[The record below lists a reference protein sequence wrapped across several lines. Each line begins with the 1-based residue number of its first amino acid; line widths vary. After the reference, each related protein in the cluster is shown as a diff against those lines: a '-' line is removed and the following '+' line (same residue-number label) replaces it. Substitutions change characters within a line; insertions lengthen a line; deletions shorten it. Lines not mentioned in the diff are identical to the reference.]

1 MHGDPA
7 ASSGIS
13 HPAQGRH
20 GRGGKNVY
28 LEVESLEKRYGQ
40 FAPSVSN
47 LSFSL
52 GQGEL
57 LGLLGPS
64 GCGKTTTLRMIS
76 GLVEATS
83 GAIRVGGQ
91 DVTRL
96 PTYRRNMGVM
106 FQSYA
111 LFPHMTIAENVA
123 FGLQMRKVPKEDLA
137 RRVEAAL
144 AMVRLEGVAGRK
156 PRELSGGQ
164 QQRVALARALV
175 VEPDILLL
183 DEPLSNLDAK
193 LRDNMRNEIREIQQ
207 RLRMTTVF
215 VTHDQTEAMAICD
228 RIVVMNRGKL
238 EQIGSPH
245 EIYEAPATP
254 MVADFVGRINRLEG
268 QWRTDGAIAVG
279 NSVIRAPSRGTGRV
293 LVMIRPHRIALTAA
307 GDGQAGAADENVVSG
322 TIRQVTYVGDMLQ
335 YAAET
340 TGGIVQVEKSTSS
353 AGQAFQPGDAVS
365 LRWKV
370 SDTLTFS
377 AEVPR

>member
-1 MHGDPA
+1 M
-7 ASSGIS
+7 
-13 HPAQGRH
+13 
-20 GRGGKNVY
+20 Y

-40 FAPSVSN
+40 FAPSVSD

-76 GLVEATS
+76 GLVQATS
-83 GAIRVGGQ
+83 GKIKVGGH

-123 FGLQMRKVPKEDLA
+123 FGLQMRKVRHSDIAK
-137 RRVEAAL
+137 RVEVAL
-144 AMVRLEGVAGRK
+144 AMVHLGGVAGRK

-175 VEPDILLL
+175 IEPDILLL

-193 LRDNMRNEIREIQQ
+193 LRDSMRSEIREIQQ
-207 RLRMTTVF
+207 RLRITAVF

-238 EQIGSPH
+238 EQIGTPH
-245 EIYEAPATP
+245 DIYEKPATP
-254 MVADFVGRINRLEG
+254 MVAEFVGRINRLEG
-268 QWRTDGAIAVG
+268 QWRSDGAIAVG
-279 NSVIRAPSRGTGRV
+279 DSLIRPNDGGGTGRV
-293 LVMIRPHRIALTAA
+293 LIMIRPHRIDLGASGTESA
-307 GDGQAGAADENVVSG
+307 GSPEENVVAG
-322 TIRQVTYVGDMLQ
+322 TIRHVTYIGDTFQ
-335 YAAET
+335 YEVATA
-340 TGGIVQVEKSTSS
+340 GGLLQVEKATGSTTDP
-353 AGQAFQPGDAVS
+353 FQPGDAVT
-365 LRWKV
+365 LRWKTR
-370 SDTLTFS
+370 DTLTFS
-377 AEVPR
+377 TEAAG

>member
-1 MHGDPA
+1 
-7 ASSGIS
+7 
-13 HPAQGRH
+13 
-20 GRGGKNVY
+20 VY

-76 GLVEATS
+76 GLVQATS
-83 GAIRVGGQ
+83 GRIRVDGQ

-111 LFPHMTIAENVA
+111 LFPHMTIAENIA
-123 FGLQMRKVPKEDLA
+123 FGLQMRKVRKEELA

-144 AMVRLEGVAGRK
+144 AMVRLDGVAGRK

-193 LRDNMRNEIREIQQ
+193 LRDSMRNEIRDIQQ

-228 RIVVMNRGKL
+228 RIIVMNRGRL
-238 EQIGSPH
+238 EQIGSPR

-279 NSVIRAPSRGTGRV
+279 NAVIRAPARGAGRV
-293 LVMIRPHRIALTAA
+293 LVMIRPHRIALAAAGAGEPGTAA
-307 GDGQAGAADENVVSG
+307 ANLASG

-335 YAAET
+335 YAVET
-340 TGGIVQVEKSTSS
+340 AGGIVHAEKATD
-353 AGQAFQPGDAVS
+353 AVANAFQPGDAVS

-370 SDTLTFS
+370 DDTLTFS
-377 AEVPR
+377 AEAPL

>member
-1 MHGDPA
+1 
-7 ASSGIS
+7 
-13 HPAQGRH
+13 
-20 GRGGKNVY
+20 VY

-76 GLVEATS
+76 GLVQATA
-83 GAIRVGGQ
+83 GKIRVGGQ

-111 LFPHMTIAENVA
+111 LFPHMTIAENIA
-123 FGLQMRKVPKEDLA
+123 FGLRMRKVPREDLA
-137 RRVEAAL
+137 RRVDTAL
-144 AMVRLEGVAGRK
+144 AMVRLDGVANRK

-228 RIVVMNRGKL
+228 RIIVMNRGKL
-238 EQIGSPH
+238 EQIGTPH

-254 MVADFVGRINRLEG
+254 MVADFVGRINRLDG
-268 QWRTDGAIAVG
+268 QWRSDGAVAIG
-279 NSVIRAPSRGTGRV
+279 SSVIRAPSRGTGRV
-293 LVMIRPHRIALTAA
+293 LVMIRPHRIALAAA
-307 GDGQAGAADENVVSG
+307 GTAQAESAGDNVVSG
-322 TIRQVTYVGDMLQ
+322 TIRQVTYIGDMLQ

-340 TGGIVQVEKSTSS
+340 TGGIVHVEKSTNS
-353 AGQAFQPGDAVS
+353 AAEVFQPGDAVS
-365 LRWKV
+365 LHWKA

-377 AEVPR
+377 AETVR

>member
-1 MHGDPA
+1 M
-7 ASSGIS
+7 
-13 HPAQGRH
+13 
-20 GRGGKNVY
+20 Y
-28 LEVESLEKRYGQ
+28 LEVETLEKRYGH
-40 FAPSVSN
+40 FTPSVSN

-76 GLVEATS
+76 GLVQATS
-83 GAIRVGGQ
+83 GKIKVGGQ

-111 LFPHMTIAENVA
+111 LFPHMTIAENIA
-123 FGLQMRKVPKEDLA
+123 FGLQMRKVPSADIA
-137 RRVEAAL
+137 RRVESAL
-144 AMVRLEGVAGRK
+144 AMVRLDGVAGRK

-193 LRDNMRNEIREIQQ
+193 LRDSMRNEIRDIQQ

-228 RIVVMNRGKL
+228 RIIVMNRGKL

-245 EIYEAPATP
+245 DIYETPATP

-268 QWRTDGAIAVG
+268 QRRNDGAIALG
-279 NSVIRAPSRGTGRV
+279 NSVIRTETRGAAGRV
-293 LVMIRPHRIALTAA
+293 LVMIRPHRIALAA
-307 GDGQAGAADENVVSG
+307 SGAEQAGAVDDNVMSG
-322 TIRQVTYVGDMLQ
+322 TVRQVTYVGDMLQ
-335 YAAET
+335 YAVET
-340 TGGIVQVEKSTSS
+340 AGGLVHVEKTTSS
-353 AGQAFQPGDAVS
+353 TAGAFQPGDAVS
-365 LRWKV
+365 LRWTLG
-370 SDTLTFS
+370 DTLTFP
-377 AEVPR
+377 AEAPR

>member
-1 MHGDPA
+1 M
-7 ASSGIS
+7 
-13 HPAQGRH
+13 
-20 GRGGKNVY
+20 
-28 LEVESLEKRYGQ
+28 
-40 FAPSVSN
+40 SN

-76 GLVEATS
+76 GLVQAS
-83 GAIRVGGQ
+83 AGKIKVGGQ

-111 LFPHMTIAENVA
+111 LFPHMTIAENIA
-123 FGLQMRKVPKEDLA
+123 FGLKMRKVPKEDLA
-137 RRVEAAL
+137 RRVDTAL
-144 AMVRLEGVAGRK
+144 AMVRLDGVAGRK

-228 RIVVMNRGKL
+228 RIIVMNRGKL
-238 EQIGSPH
+238 EQIGTPH

-254 MVADFVGRINRLEG
+254 MVADFVGRINRLDG
-268 QWRTDGAIAVG
+268 QWRSDGAIAIG
-279 NSVIRAPSRGTGRV
+279 SSVIRAPSHGAGRV
-293 LVMIRPHRIALTAA
+293 LVMMRPHRIGLAA
-307 GDGQAGAADENVVSG
+307 ASAARAQKADDNVVSG
-322 TIRQVTYVGDMLQ
+322 TIRQVTYIGDMLQ

-340 TGGIVQVEKSTSS
+340 TGGIVHVEKSTSS
-353 AGQAFQPGDAVS
+353 AAEVFQPGDAVS
-365 LRWKV
+365 LHWKV

-377 AEVPR
+377 AEAPR

>member
-1 MHGDPA
+1 M
-7 ASSGIS
+7 
-13 HPAQGRH
+13 
-20 GRGGKNVY
+20 Y
-28 LEVESLEKRYGQ
+28 LEVEALEKRYGS
-40 FAPSVSN
+40 FAPSVAD

-76 GLVEATS
+76 GLVQATS
-83 GAIRVGGQ
+83 GTIRVGGQ
-91 DVTRL
+91 DVTHL

-123 FGLQMRKVPKEDLA
+123 FGLQMRKVRKPDIA
-137 RRVEAAL
+137 TRVASAL
-144 AMVRLEGVAGRK
+144 AMVRLDGVADRK

-238 EQIGSPH
+238 EQIGTPLD
-245 EIYEAPATP
+245 IYERPATP
-254 MVADFVGRINRLEG
+254 MVAEFVGRINRLEG
-268 QWRTDGAIAVG
+268 QWRNDGAIAVG
-279 NSVIRAPSRGTGRV
+279 DSLIRANANGGTGRV
-293 LVMIRPHRIALTAA
+293 LIMIRPHRIDLAAA
-307 GDGQAGAADENVVSG
+307 GEPGAGSPEENMVAG
-322 TIRQVTYVGDMLQ
+322 TIRHITYVGDTLQ
-335 YAAET
+335 YAVAT
-340 TGGIVQVEKSTSS
+340 AGGLLQVEKATSS
-353 AGQAFQPGDAVS
+353 ATDPFQPGDSVA
-365 LRWKV
+365 LRWKTR
-370 SDTLTFS
+370 DTLSFS
-377 AEVPR
+377 SEATG

>member
-1 MHGDPA
+1 MSD
-7 ASSGIS
+7 
-13 HPAQGRH
+13 
-20 GRGGKNVY
+20 
-28 LEVESLEKRYGQ
+28 
-40 FAPSVSN
+40 

-76 GLVEATS
+76 GLVQATS
-83 GAIRVGGQ
+83 GKIKVGGQ

-123 FGLQMRKVPKEDLA
+123 FGLQMRKVKQSDIA
-137 RRVEAAL
+137 KRVESAL
-144 AMVRLEGVAGRK
+144 AMVHLAGVAERK

-164 QQRVALARALV
+164 QQRIALARALV
-175 VEPDILLL
+175 IEPDILLL

-193 LRDNMRNEIREIQQ
+193 LRDSMRNEIREIQQ

-245 EIYEAPATP
+245 DIYENPATP
-254 MVADFVGRINRLEG
+254 MVAEFVGRINRLEG
-268 QWRTDGAIAVG
+268 QWRNDGAIAVG
-279 NSVIRAPSRGTGRV
+279 DSLIRAKDGSGAGRV
-293 LVMIRPHRIALTAA
+293 LIMIRPHRIDLSAS
-307 GDGQAGAADENVVSG
+307 GAESVTSPEENAVTG
-322 TIRQVTYVGDMLQ
+322 TVRHVTYVGDTFQ
-335 YAAET
+335 YEVAT
-340 TGGIVQVEKSTSS
+340 TGGLLHVEKATSS
-353 AGQAFQPGDAVS
+353 AAEPLQPGDAVT
-365 LRWKV
+365 LRWKTQ
-370 SDTLTFS
+370 DTLTFS
-377 AEVPR
+377 TEVAG